1 MTERSNPAAAV
12 ESSNQATNTYY
23 IEMAQHHE
31 REEDLMRLLEAGF
44 TYFEVN
50 EGLLR
55 KYIDVNI
62 VADMLMHG
70 QVSTEEMQQ
79 LLGAAGVSEKVD

>member
-1 MTERSNPAAAV
+1 MTERSDSAAAA
-12 ESSNQATNTYY
+12 ESNNQAANTHY

-31 REEDLMRLLEAGF
+31 RKEDLMRLWEAGF

-55 KYIDVNI
+55 KHTDVDT
-62 VADMLMHG
+62 VAVMLMNG

-79 LLGAAGVSEKVD
+79 LLGAAGVPEKVD